1 MKNIIKNSYRVVLS
15 SIITKISNL
24 FILSSLSRLLSKS
37 ELGLYNIYINTGTS
51 FNQLLDF
58 GLTIQM
64 QRISAKYNNEN
75 KNILGN
81 KIGAS
86 LLFLIIINLFFCF
99 LLFLFQKQVASLF
112 FYNNNFN
119 IFLLIPLIFFEGLNQ
134 YFLFLMIGF
143 GEFKILNFKNIIYT
157 FSSLFIIL
165 FASFYFGYR
174 GALYGYILSSIVN
187 FVFSTYFI
195 NQILKSN
202 RIEITINNFFSTFF
216 ELLKDGFFYY
226 FGNTLLGSIFGLV
239 TISVFIK
246 FLNIEDFTYLRFSGA
261 LNSLIN
267 FLPTALLP
275 LMLTYLSKSNEIE
288 TFNLKSIQFRY
299 FTFFLVVSSLLIIAF
314 LNPIITLL
322 FGKKYLNGFYIITI
336 LTLVN
341 LFTQITNM
349 FSNFLISNGQMNY
362 VGKVSFITILTLIIS
377 IYFLVPKYGVNAYL
391 ICYLLTQLA
400 SLILVFIKENTFS
413 FFDIR
418 DTLKLFFPLNLLV
431 ITLSIII
438 KYFTENKILEIYFI
452 LFILI
457 SYIIIF
463 YKKHINISEK
473 RIINNLNFIK

>member
-15 SIITKISNL
+15 SVITKISNL

-64 QRISAKYNNEN
+64 QRISAKYNSEN
-75 KNILGN
+75 KNIIGN

-86 LLFLIIINLFFCF
+86 LLFLLLINFIFCI
-99 LLFLFQKQVASLF
+99 LIVLFQKQVASLF

-134 YFLFLMIGF
+134 YFLFLIIGF
-143 GEFKILNFKNIIYT
+143 GEFKILNNKNLYYT
-157 FSSLFIIL
+157 ITSLLIIL
-165 FASFYFGYR
+165 FSSFYFGYR
-174 GALYGYILSSIVN
+174 GALYGYILSSIIHFFISIY
-187 FVFSTYFI
+187 FVKKILKT
-195 NQILKSN
+195 NQIH
-202 RIEITINNFFSTFF
+202 ITFINFFSTFF
-216 ELLKDGFFYY
+216 RLLREGFFYY
-226 FGNTLLGSIFGLV
+226 FGNTVLGSIFGLV

-246 FLNIEDFTYLRFSGA
+246 YLNIEYFTYLRFSGA

-275 LMLTYLSKSNEIE
+275 LMLTYLSKSNDKE
-288 TFNLKSIQFRY
+288 TFNLKSIQYRY
-299 FTFFLVVSSLLIIAF
+299 FTFFLVVSSLFIIVF
-314 LNPIITLL
+314 LNPIIILL

-336 LTLVN
+336 LIN

-391 ICYLLTQLA
+391 ICYLFTQLV
-400 SLILVFIKENTFS
+400 SLFFVFIKDRTFS
-413 FFDIR
+413 FFDNR
-418 DTLKLFFPLNLLV
+418 NTLKLFLPLNLLV
-431 ITLSIII
+431 ITITVALKYSI
-438 KYFTENKILEIYFI
+438 ENKFLEMF
-452 LFILI
+452 LILI
-457 SYIIIF
+457 ILIFYVIIF
-463 YKKHINISEK
+463 FKKHININEK
-473 RIINNLNFIK
+473 NIVNNLNFIK

>member
-24 FILSSLSRLLSKS
+24 FILSSLSRLLTKS

-86 LLFLIIINLFFCF
+86 LLFLIVVNFVFCF

-174 GALYGYILSSIVN
+174 GALYGYILSTIIN
-187 FVFSTYFI
+187 FVLSTYFI
-195 NQILKSN
+195 KQILKTN
-202 RIEITINNFFSTFF
+202 RIEITINNFFPTFF
-216 ELLKDGFFYY
+216 ELLKEGFFYY

-391 ICYLLTQLA
+391 ICYLFTQLA
-400 SLILVFIKENTFS
+400 SLILVFIKDNTFS

-418 DTLKLFFPLNLLV
+418 DTLKFFPTLNLLV
-431 ITLSIII
+431 IAFIILI
-438 KYFTENKILEIYFI
+438 KYFIENQIMEMFLILTI
-452 LFILI
+452 LL

-463 YKKHINISEK
+463 FKKYIHISEK
-473 RIINNLNFIK
+473 RLINNLNFIK

>member
-24 FILSSLSRLLSKS
+24 FILSSLSRLLTKS

-86 LLFLIIINLFFCF
+86 LLFLIVVNFVFCF

-174 GALYGYILSSIVN
+174 GALYGYILSTIIN
-187 FVFSTYFI
+187 FVLSTYFI
-195 NQILKSN
+195 KQIQ
-202 RIEITINNFFSTFF
+202 
-216 ELLKDGFFYY
+216 
-226 FGNTLLGSIFGLV
+226 
-239 TISVFIK
+239 
-246 FLNIEDFTYLRFSGA
+246 
-261 LNSLIN
+261 SLD
-267 FLPTALLP
+267 
-275 LMLTYLSKSNEIE
+275 
-288 TFNLKSIQFRY
+288 
-299 FTFFLVVSSLLIIAF
+299 
-314 LNPIITLL
+314 
-322 FGKKYLNGFYIITI
+322 
-336 LTLVN
+336 
-341 LFTQITNM
+341 
-349 FSNFLISNGQMNY
+349 FLIDQY
-362 VGKVSFITILTLIIS
+362 
-377 IYFLVPKYGVNAYL
+377 
-391 ICYLLTQLA
+391 
-400 SLILVFIKENTFS
+400 
-413 FFDIR
+413 
-418 DTLKLFFPLNLLV
+418 
-431 ITLSIII
+431 
-438 KYFTENKILEIYFI
+438 
-452 LFILI
+452 
-457 SYIIIF
+457 IF
-463 YKKHINISEK
+463 YQVASERRRKHYKLS
-473 RIINNLNFIK
+473 